1 MSYRTIAEY
10 PLIISVGTAREE
22 VLQTFYQNRK
32 QDYYTAAAIS
42 VIILLLG
49 TLLMLAV
56 TRQKRALLA
65 LEISERLMRT
75 TFDGAAVGIAHTA
88 LDGDSCE

>member
-22 VLQTFYQNRK
+22 ILQTFYQNRK

-56 TRQKRALLA
+56 HAKNEHCSRSRSANA
-65 LEISERLMRT
+65 
-75 TFDGAAVGIAHTA
+75 
-88 LDGDSCE
+88 